1 LAVVVLA
8 LVDLAARQASEW
20 IQFFPR
26 SHPKAAA
33 AAVHIHCRA
42 MADQAAAVRITLA
55 Q

>member
-1 LAVVVLA
+1 LAVAVLA

-26 SHPKAAA
+26 SHQKVAV
-33 AAVHIHCRA
+33 AAVHIHCQA
-42 MADQAAAVRITLA
+42 MADQAVAVRITLA